1 MQVESAEL
9 PGCACDG
16 VSGGDRCD
24 QASRIPFPLRPVTL
38 VSGHYGVGKTT
49 FALNMAVD
57 VANEGAA
64 VTLVDLDVVNP
75 YFRSSEYRDL
85 VEGHGVKLIA
95 PVFGEAGSSLDA
107 PSLTGALA
115 PAVAQA
121 YAGEGVVIVDVGGDD
136 VGSTA
141 LGRFSA
147 AVSAGEY
154 DLLYVVNPYRNLT
167 QDPLYAL
174 DILREVEH
182 ASHLRVTGVVGNG
195 HLKAETD
202 AATAAEGARFALT
215 VAEAAGLPVR
225 CSTVPHLLPQ
235 TDLDEVARCARGVS
249 LYPVFPYVTTP
260 WER

>member
-1 MQVESAEL
+1 M
-9 PGCACDG
+9 
-16 VSGGDRCD
+16 
-24 QASRIPFPLRPVTL
+24 
-38 VSGHYGVGKTT
+38 
-49 FALNMAVD
+49 
-57 VANEGAA
+57 
-64 VTLVDLDVVNP
+64 
-75 YFRSSEYRDL
+75 
-85 VEGHGVKLIA
+85 
-95 PVFGEAGSSLDA
+95 
-107 PSLTGALA
+107 
-115 PAVAQA
+115 
-121 YAGEGVVIVDVGGDD
+121 
-136 VGSTA
+136 
-141 LGRFSA
+141 
-147 AVSAGEY
+147 
-154 DLLYVVNPYRNLT
+154 NPYRNLT
-167 QDPLYAL
+167 QDPLDAL